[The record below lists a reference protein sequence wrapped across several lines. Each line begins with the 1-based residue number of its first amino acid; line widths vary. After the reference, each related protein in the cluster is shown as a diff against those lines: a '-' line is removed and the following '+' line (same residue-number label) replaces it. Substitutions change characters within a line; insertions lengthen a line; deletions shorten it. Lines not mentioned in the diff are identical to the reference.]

1 MTPIQLVTLKA
12 CEDHKDAQS
21 FLALAETRLKTIKNR
36 DFAWWDRTLIL
47 PGEDR
52 ESETA
57 KHLSEAHYVIL
68 LLSPNLLA
76 AMKDRNVP
84 RIGEIEHKL
93 LPVMLVDVPLDGSRE
108 FHQID
113 RRQIYRGPSSEGCS
127 YNSLESD
134 RQRNRFVDGFV
145 SSMIRRIDKE
155 HRVLQ
160 DAASSNLSTP
170 RGCSRPVPVMS

>member
-12 CEDHKDAQS
+12 CEDHKYAQS

-57 KHLSEAHYVIL
+57 KHLSDAHYVIL

-113 RRQIYRGPSSEGCS
+113 RRQIYRGLPGEARS
-127 YNSLESD
+127 YDCLEND
-134 RQRNRFVDGFV
+134 PQRNRFVNGFV
-145 SSMIRRIDKE
+145 DAIVA
-155 HRVLQ
+155 RVEGKGGY
-160 DAASSNLSTP
+160 
-170 RGCSRPVPVMS
+170 R

>member
-93 LPVMLVDVPLDGSRE
+93 LPVMLVDVPLDG
-108 FHQID
+108 FI
-113 RRQIYRGPSSEGCS
+113 IAG
-127 YNSLESD
+127 
-134 RQRNRFVDGFV
+134 
-145 SSMIRRIDKE
+145 
-155 HRVLQ
+155 
-160 DAASSNLSTP
+160 SNENVENF
-170 RGCSRPVPVMS
+170 C

>member
-113 RRQIYRGPSSEGCS
+113 RRQIYRGLPGEARS
-127 YNSLESD
+127 YDCLEND
-134 RQRNRFVDGFV
+134 PQRNRFVDGFV
-145 SSMIRRIDKE
+145 DAIVA
-155 HRVLQ
+155 RVEGKGGY
-160 DAASSNLSTP
+160 
-170 RGCSRPVPVMS
+170 R

>member
-113 RRQIYRGPSSEGCS
+113 RRQIYRGPSSEGGS
-127 YNSLESD
+127 YNSL

-145 SSMIRRIDKE
+145 SQMIRRIDKE
-155 HRVLQ
+155 HRALQ

>member
-113 RRQIYRGPSSEGCS
+113 RRQIYRGLPGEARS
-127 YNSLESD
+127 YDCLEND
-134 RQRNRFVDGFV
+134 PQRNRFVNGFV
-145 SSMIRRIDKE
+145 DAIVA
-155 HRVLQ
+155 RVEGKGGY
-160 DAASSNLSTP
+160 
-170 RGCSRPVPVMS
+170 R

>member
-57 KHLSEAHYVIL
+57 KHLSAAHYVIL

-76 AMKDRNVP
+76 AMNDRNVP

-113 RRQIYRGPSSEGCS
+113 RRQIYRGLSGEARS
-127 YNSLESD
+127 YDCLESD
-134 RQRNRFVDGFV
+134 PQRNRFVDGFV
-145 SSMIRRIDKE
+145 DAIVA
-155 HRVLQ
+155 RVEGKGGY
-160 DAASSNLSTP
+160 S
-170 RGCSRPVPVMS
+170 